1 MRFKMFAL
9 GLTTILIVV
18 AGIPAVANDGRI
30 PPIIDPSLHEH
41 PWGGDQIHP
50 GGDGQGP
57 LPTGGTPSI
66 GNFNFFSR
74 LALSYVWTT
83 VKQQLLTSTHDN
95 TAVSNPAACG
105 ISVRRPAVQPTHRE
119 TRNW

>member
-1 MRFKMFAL
+1 MRFKLFAL
-9 GLTTILIVV
+9 GLATILIVV
-18 AGIPAVANDGRI
+18 VGIPAVANDGRI
-30 PPIIDPSLHEH
+30 HPTIDPSLGEH

-57 LPTGGTPSI
+57 LPTGPSI

-74 LALSYVWTT
+74 LALSYVWST
-83 VKQQLLTSTHDN
+83 VKQQLLTSTHDD
-95 TAVSNPAACG
+95 TTVSSPAPCG
-105 ISVRRPAVQPTHRE
+105 ISVRRPLVQPTTRE